1 MHAGLSVGSAAEIGM
16 PVEEEGGAFVLHRR
30 CERLGVVDPRAFVGL
45 RQGQQHGGNVGG
57 GERCGEPIRE
67 PGRILRGYEI
77 KARSRAPRF
86 GRSFS
91 GGHGSQLPPQSG
103 GLGALL

>member
-1 MHAGLSVGSAAEIGM
+1 VGAVGAAARREIGV
-16 PVEEEGGAFVLHRR
+16 PIEKEGRALILHRR
-30 CERLGVVDPRAFVGL
+30 CDPCAFVGL